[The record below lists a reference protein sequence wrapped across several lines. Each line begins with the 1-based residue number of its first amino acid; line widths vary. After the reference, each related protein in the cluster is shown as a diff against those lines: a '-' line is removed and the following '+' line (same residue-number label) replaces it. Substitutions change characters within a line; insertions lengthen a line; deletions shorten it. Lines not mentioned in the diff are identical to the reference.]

1 MSVMQRKLFSS
12 KEARTKLRDM
22 GGIMSSFPELSGE
35 VQRFQDGMMVEAPPV
50 TGSGMTPAN
59 VAPITYEQWRRMT
72 RSARQAVGLPTSEIG
87 AQLYFNR
94 FGAGLGLNDPSTGER
109 LAAVTPEM
117 LDRQRRIEFAAQG
130 EFAGMGGEEAGPP
143 ESRVEPPRQ
152 RVAAVEG
159 GNTSVEEPEEEPEEQ
174 PVVEPEAP
182 GLGDLLPDA
191 AETEGLDPDSLRAR
205 AEQRIELFRD
215 LFGDDEPTARDR
227 AMQFAMIGLAIAA
240 GQSPNA
246 LTNIASGLL
255 AGTQAMSA
263 EEARRRGVNR
273 ELRATALESVLEE
286 QELDRRLG
294 ADAVQRE
301 RRAANELAQMRT
313 DAYQTALAAASDDT
327 AMDYDSQL
335 ETPQQYATRKADEV
349 VQFYIQSLEA
359 GGGSPT
365 PTVPAGISPDRIRQN
380 PETGEVI
387 YWDGSAWVPVNG

>member
-12 KEARTKLRDM
+12 NEARTKLRDM

-59 VAPITYEQWRRMT
+59 VAPITYEQWQRMS

-159 GNTSVEEPEEEPEEQ
+159 GDTNVEEPEEDPEEQ
-174 PVVEPEAP
+174 PVAEPEAP

-205 AEQRIELFRD
+205 AEQRIQLFQD
-215 LFGDDEPTARDR
+215 LFGSDEPTARDR

-255 AGTQAMSA
+255 AGTEAMSA
-263 EEARRRGVNR
+263 AEQERRSERRSLRSAAVDSVLREIEAEREAEADRGVEYQPTESYTDSVLR
-273 ELRATALESVLEE
+273 LTQALITEGEDPVEADRLARQLVDPLYGRATPVDSGILERGQQLVQQLRESGRSET
-286 QELDRRLG
+286 DIARL
-294 ADAVQRE
+294 VR
-301 RRAANELAQMRT
+301 
-313 DAYQTALAAASDDT
+313 
-327 AMDYDSQL
+327 
-335 ETPQQYATRKADEV
+335 
-349 VQFYIQSLEA
+349 EA
-359 GGGSPT
+359 GLNPADFGLTNGG
-365 PTVPAGISPDRIRQN
+365 
-380 PETGEVI
+380 
-387 YWDGSAWVPVNG
+387 